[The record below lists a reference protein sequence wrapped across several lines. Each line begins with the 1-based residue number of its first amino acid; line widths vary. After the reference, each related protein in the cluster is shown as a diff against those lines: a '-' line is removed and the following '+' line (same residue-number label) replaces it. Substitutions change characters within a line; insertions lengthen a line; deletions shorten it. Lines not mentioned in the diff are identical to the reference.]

1 MPGPSKPRLDENE
14 KKAATERAEEE
25 EKRQWEQTLAMQ
37 ERLELEQRRR
47 EAAVWEQEQLINP
60 APNPLLLPREVPPQL
75 KKMCPACRKEIV
87 TKNFVNHLQTSRS
100 CRGKH
105 GLSIENVKKKIN
117 AEKRRETY
125 AKNKPAEQARS
136 QQY

>member
-1 MPGPSKPRLDENE
+1 MPGPSKPRLDENEQMTEEE

-47 EAAVWEQEQLINP
+47 DAAAWDQEQLMNP

-75 KKMCPACRKEIV
+75 KKRCPVCRKEIV
-87 TKNFVNHLQTSRS
+87 TKNFVNHLQTS
-100 CRGKH
+100 
-105 GLSIENVKKKIN
+105 
-117 AEKRRETY
+117 
-125 AKNKPAEQARS
+125 
-136 QQY
+136 